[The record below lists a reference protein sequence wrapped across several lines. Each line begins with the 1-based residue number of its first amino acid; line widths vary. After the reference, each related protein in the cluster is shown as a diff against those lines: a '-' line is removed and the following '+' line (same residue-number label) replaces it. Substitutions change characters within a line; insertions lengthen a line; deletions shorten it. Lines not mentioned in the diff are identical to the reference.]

1 MSSGTEQDE
10 PIRPRILIVEDEPL
24 IAMMLTDMLAELGFD
39 VVASVTQV
47 GAAIKILDELKID
60 VALLDVNIGTQKID
74 PVADLLATRG
84 TPFVFTTGY
93 GNAGVPSGHAERPIL
108 QKPFRIDDLAAVLR
122 NQLGMTES

>member
-1 MSSGTEQDE
+1 MSSGTEQEE
-10 PIRPRILIVEDEPL
+10 PVRPRIFIVEDEPL

-47 GAAIKILDELKID
+47 GAALKTLDDLRID
-60 VALLDVNIGTQKID
+60 IALLDVNIGTQKID
-74 PVADLLATRG
+74 PVADLLAARG

-93 GNAGVPSGHAERPIL
+93 GNGGVPAGHAERAIL

-122 NQLGMTES
+122 SQLGIAES